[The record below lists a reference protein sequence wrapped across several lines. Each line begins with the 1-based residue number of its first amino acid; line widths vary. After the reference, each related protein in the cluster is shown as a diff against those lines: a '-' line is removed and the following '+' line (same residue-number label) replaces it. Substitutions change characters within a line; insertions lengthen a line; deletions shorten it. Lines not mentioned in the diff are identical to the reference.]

1 MRITHNPNVAKNA
14 SSGFEESRGFANK
27 PINLSEVR
35 NSKTPDPKSHGVV
48 RLRHLPRVFSV
59 DKQLPLFGTTS
70 SGSKSLEKSVP
81 EEATANYPCAS
92 KVNEDGASKPRV
104 DALNRV
110 LTNGHNQIER
120 HYKKMMEAIGALSL
134 DNERFTNHLKHI
146 IDASDHLSRT
156 SIHDTQEIGDIKD
169 LLADHIEKAESHD
182 SRMADE
188 VAAIKGRLAQFDA
201 ALAKLQ
207 EDSLTRL
214 GVANAISSVIGEV
227 RANG

>member
-1 MRITHNPNVAKNA
+1 MRNTHISNDAKNA
-14 SSGFEESRGFANK
+14 STGFRESRGFANK
-27 PINLSEVR
+27 PVNISEAR
-35 NSKTPDPKSHGVV
+35 KSKTPNPESHGVV
-48 RLRHLPRVFSV
+48 RQRHLPRVFSG

-92 KVNEDGASKPRV
+92 KVNEDGASGPF

-110 LTNGHNQIER
+110 LTNGHNQTER
-120 HYKKMMEAIGALSL
+120 HYKKMMEAIGALSH

-182 SRMADE
+182 SRIADE